1 MRNLERQTRPDLL
14 IPGLT
19 TLPDR
24 SLMTDQICIMVDQL
38 RAALTGRADGR
49 GNEQLRTLRV
59 TPNVAPYADGS
70 VLVATGNT
78 QVICAAKVEEGI
90 PKWMKE
96 QNVKGGWLTA
106 EYSMLPYSTL
116 TRRVRDVTRGK
127 LDGRSTEIQR
137 LIGRAL
143 RAATDLE
150 ALGERTIWI
159 DCDVLQ
165 ADGGTRTASITG
177 ASIALA
183 VACDQLRARQLIS
196 AWPMRH
202 LVAAVSVGIVQNEVR
217 VDLDYEEDK
226 SATVDLNL
234 VMTSVGQFVEV
245 QGAGEE
251 ATFSADQLSGMIQLG
266 RQGIEWLIE
275 QQRAVLRQA
284 IANPP
289 NL

>member
-1 MRNLERQTRPDLL
+1 
-14 IPGLT
+14 
-19 TLPDR
+19 
-24 SLMTDQICIMVDQL
+24 MTDQICIMLDQS
-38 RAALTGRADGR
+38 RVTSTGRADGR
-49 GNEQLRTLRV
+49 GNGQLRPLKVTL
-59 TPNVAPYADGS
+59 NIAPYADGS
-70 VLVATGNT
+70 VLIATGNT
-78 QVICAAKVEEGI
+78 QVVCAATVEEGI

-96 QNVKGGWLTA
+96 QNLKGGWLTA

-116 TRRVRDVTRGK
+116 TRRPRDVTRGK
-127 LDGRSTEIQR
+127 LDGRSMEIQR

-150 ALGERTIWI
+150 ALGERTVWI

-183 VACDQLRARQLIS
+183 VAFDQLRARQSIET
-196 AWPMRH
+196 WPMRR

-226 SATVDLNL
+226 EATVDLNL
-234 VMTSVGQFVEV
+234 VMTSAGEFVEI

-251 ATFSADQLSGMIQLG
+251 ATFSSDQLSEMIQSG
-266 RQGIEWLIE
+266 RQGIDWLIE

-284 IANPP
+284 IGNPP

>member
-1 MRNLERQTRPDLL
+1 VL
-14 IPGLT
+14 I
-19 TLPDR
+19 
-24 SLMTDQICIMVDQL
+24 
-38 RAALTGRADGR
+38 
-49 GNEQLRTLRV
+49 
-59 TPNVAPYADGS
+59 
-70 VLVATGNT
+70 ATGNT
-78 QVICAAKVEEGI
+78 QVICAATVEEGI

-96 QNVKGGWLTA
+96 QNLKGGWLTA

-116 TRRVRDVTRGK
+116 TRRPRDVTKGK
-127 LDGRSTEIQR
+127 LDGRSMEIQR

-150 ALGERTIWI
+150 VLGERTVWI

-183 VACDQLRARQLIS
+183 IACDRLRARQLIDT
-196 AWPMRH
+196 WPMRQ
-202 LVAAVSVGIVQNEVR
+202 LVAAVSVGIVENEVR

-226 SATVDLNL
+226 KATVDLNL
-234 VMTSVGQFVEV
+234 VMTSAGEFVEV

-251 ATFSADQLSGMIQLG
+251 ATFSSDQLSGMLQSG
-266 RQGIEWLIE
+266 RQGIEGLIE

-284 IANPP
+284 IANPT